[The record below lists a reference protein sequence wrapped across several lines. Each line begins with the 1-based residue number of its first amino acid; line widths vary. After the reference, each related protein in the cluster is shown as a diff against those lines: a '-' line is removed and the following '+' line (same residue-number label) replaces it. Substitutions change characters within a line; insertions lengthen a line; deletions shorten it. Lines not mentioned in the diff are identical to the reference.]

1 MLSDL
6 SKFVPFSVS
15 LLGWLFL
22 FAAHAQDPPI
32 FYYLIVISTMYVH
45 FGSFIEAPITSS
57 VFYSMKPFPLMLRK
71 NNLGEAHASLLA
83 TRFALSMGMKPLILE
98 EDYAVIIMAVNN
110 PKVIADW
117 QI

>member
-1 MLSDL
+1 
-6 SKFVPFSVS
+6 
-15 LLGWLFL
+15 
-22 FAAHAQDPPI
+22 
-32 FYYLIVISTMYVH
+32 
-45 FGSFIEAPITSS
+45 
-57 VFYSMKPFPLMLRK
+57 MLRK